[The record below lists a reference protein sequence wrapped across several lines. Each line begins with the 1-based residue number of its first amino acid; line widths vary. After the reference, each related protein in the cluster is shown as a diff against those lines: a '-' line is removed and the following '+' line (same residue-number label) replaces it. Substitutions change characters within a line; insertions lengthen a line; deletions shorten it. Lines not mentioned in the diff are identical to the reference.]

1 MSCSAQERLEPAS
14 APNSGSAAQ
23 VSGFKW
29 LCAQLSGFA
38 QDARGT
44 VMMTFGLMA
53 IAMFAI
59 VGGAVDFGRWLNAR
73 DQTMSAIDA
82 AVLAAGR
89 ALQTGATAEQAKQVA
104 LNYYNEN
111 TSSRVKV
118 EDDTVTFIVS
128 SDKTTVTAS
137 GAARIRTPFMGLANV
152 DYLPLFTAPEA
163 PEASIVQRS
172 QTGTNREISLML
184 DVSGSMCQPCS
195 KRDDMKAAA
204 ADLVSIL
211 LPDTQGQFWTKIAIV
226 PFSGDVRPPANML
239 PQIVPPTTN
248 VAWPKYRTFTSGGGG
263 GNGNN
268 GNSGNNGGGNTATYI
283 YYRTACVGERQG
295 SSKHTDT
302 AASPTSD
309 FVSPTYFYSPV
320 SPASYTATVASN
332 LCTTPVSGTV
342 LPLTS
347 DKSDLLGMIGGLTTG
362 GGTAGHVGT
371 AWAYYM
377 LSPNWASIVPDGHEA
392 VAYGT
397 SDVKKIA
404 ILMTDGEYN
413 YTYDNKGIRVGDGN
427 AGPSANGNSSSGQAI
442 AICNQMKQDGI
453 DVYTVGFNLGGNQ
466 NAINTLKT
474 CASSNDK
481 AYLAENGASL
491 KSVFRDI
498 AIKLT
503 DLHLAK

>member
-1 MSCSAQERLEPAS
+1 MSCSAQKRFYPAS
-14 APNSGSAAQ
+14 FPNFGDAAHFSGLQ
-23 VSGFKW
+23 R
-29 LCAQLSGFA
+29 LRLQLAGFA
-38 QDARGT
+38 RETEGS
-44 VMMTFGLMA
+44 VMVTFGLLT
-53 IAMFAI
+53 IAMFAMI
-59 VGGAVDFGRWLNAR
+59 GGAVDFGRWLHAR

-104 LNYYNEN
+104 RNYYIEN
-111 TSSRVKV
+111 TSSRFKV
-118 EDDTVTFIVS
+118 EDDTVSFIVS
-128 SDKTTVTAS
+128 SDNTTVTAS

-152 DYLPLFTAPEA
+152 EYLPLFTAPEA
-163 PEASIVQRS
+163 PEASIAQRS
-172 QTGTNREISLML
+172 GTGTNREISLML

-204 ADLVSIL
+204 ADLISIL
-211 LPDTQGQFWTKIAIV
+211 IPETAGEFWTKIAVV
-226 PFSGDVRPPANML
+226 PFSGDVRPTSEML
-239 PQIVPPTTN
+239 PKVVPPITN
-248 VAWPKYRTFTSGGGG
+248 VAWPKYRTFTFGG

-268 GNSGNNGGGNTATYI
+268 GQGGNNGGGNTATYN

-309 FVSPTYFYSPV
+309 FMSPAYFYSPV

-332 LCTTPVSGTV
+332 LCATPVSGTV

-347 DKSDLLGMIGGLTTG
+347 DKSELLAMIGGLTTG

-397 SDVKKIA
+397 SNVKKIA

-413 YTYDNKGIRVGDGN
+413 YTYDSKGIRVGDGN
-427 AGPSANGNSSSGQAI
+427 AGTSANGNSSAAQAV

-453 DVYTVGFNLGGNQ
+453 DVYTVGFDLGGNQ
-466 NAINTLKT
+466 TAMNTLKT

-481 AYLAENGASL
+481 AYLAENGATL